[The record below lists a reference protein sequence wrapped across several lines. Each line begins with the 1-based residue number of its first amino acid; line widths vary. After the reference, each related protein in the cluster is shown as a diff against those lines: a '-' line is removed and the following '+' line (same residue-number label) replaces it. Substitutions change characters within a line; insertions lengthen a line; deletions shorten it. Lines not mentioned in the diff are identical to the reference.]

1 MTQEQ
6 LLQTFS
12 PYGLIDSVRL
22 IADKECA
29 FVNFV
34 HIEDAIRAK
43 EDILTLHNG
52 RIGDTVV
59 RIGYGKNDGPLPDS
73 TVLQPTR
80 ALCKSPANVGNF
92 VLLTVCL
99 TSYGLHQ
106 GLAICLSR

>member
-1 MTQEQ
+1 LWIGCIDSLVTQEQ

-29 FVNFV
+29 FVNFL

-59 RIGYGKNDGPLPDS
+59 RIGYGKNDGPLLDS
-73 TVLQPTR
+73 SVLQPTR
-80 ALCKSPANVGNF
+80 ALCK
-92 VLLTVCL
+92 T
-99 TSYGLHQ
+99 YYIQ
-106 GLAICLSR
+106 GG